1 MQLTIRF
8 GLDFDGYLS
17 PVSATACGQVT
28 LGPLGLLDQLETR
41 LGLRARQSGAMLRVT
56 RYLQCLRQA
65 DTAERFYSR
74 SLAVDPLTVARTL
87 LFWRD
92 TWLEAGWDG
101 SADAGDAPRVSDMA
115 AVEAHTGELLP
126 AGIADRLRLVAK
138 RLETEQLPLTL
149 ELLDPLEDFSALW
162 QRILHRLGAV
172 SPAELIPWAQG
183 DTDLARLQ
191 RGLLIGETFQF
202 SGDGSVL
209 LLSARDN
216 RLLGRALASIGHG
229 GLPAD
234 SCCADTLPTQVV
246 SDHSLAD
253 FDRTAWGEDLPLPG
267 CSDAS
272 AWRPPLQVLPL
283 ALGLFWE
290 PLDPY
295 RLLEFLTHPV
305 CPVPGYARRRLAEV
319 VAEAPGMGGKP
330 WRDALDKLCQQAV
343 DKAEGDPAAGQAL
356 RERFALWC
364 DLPRHDPREGAP
376 LTLLAEHCARLSR
389 WMSARAE
396 AVGTA
401 PELRALFRAAASQ
414 AREAQLCLDDWRG
427 GEERISRLQLE
438 RLLEDVTAS
447 GTPLPDHEAEVGAL
461 PVLRAPGAAVAA
473 APRMVWW
480 DFTEPQL
487 PGRLPWSRQ
496 EQAALERSGA
506 RFIPAERQFE
516 SLRRRWQ
523 RPILAAE
530 QQLVLLQPKRRCG
543 EPARLHPLGNLIEA
557 LAGKTLPTL
566 DLDRELAG
574 EFGAL
579 RLELPLEEQPPAVL
593 PPLRRWW
600 QFADGEL
607 LGRREEESFSSLE
620 AFLFSP
626 YQWLLKYKAQLRGG
640 ALSRIADGKRLKG
653 TLFHRLVELLLTDPA
668 QDWRNLDDEALTRV
682 TATTLDRLFAE
693 EGAVFLLP
701 GQRREKQAL
710 HDIACRSV
718 IGLIRQL
725 RAAKVVDARLEEKDD
740 GHFTGGRLAGAIDLL
755 VTNDQGQEAVIDLKW
770 GGGKYR
776 VTELKENRALQLALY
791 AWLRKKEGRWPA
803 QAYYILS
810 ESRFLAQNRD
820 YFPIATV
827 CPPADDNAHAGTLW
841 VEFEKAWRWRREQFD
856 RGLVEIT
863 VTGTEADAD
872 SSPPEDALSI
882 PETYDTF
889 NDFRSLTGWKEGA

>member
-1 MQLTIRF
+1 MHLTIRF
-8 GLDFDGYLS
+8 GLDFDGYRS
-17 PVSATACGQVT
+17 PVSATVCGQVT

-41 LGLRARQSGAMLRVT
+41 LGLRAPPSGAMLRVT

-65 DTAERFYSR
+65 DTGERFYSR
-74 SLAVDPLTVARTL
+74 SLAVDPMTVARTL
-87 LFWRD
+87 LLWRD
-92 TWLEAGWDG
+92 AWLEAGWDG
-101 SADAGDAPRVSDMA
+101 TADSGDAPRVRDLA
-115 AVEAHTGELLP
+115 AVEAHTGPLLP
-126 AGIADRLRLVAK
+126 AGVADRLRLVAE
-138 RLETEQLPLTL
+138 RLETVRLPLTL
-149 ELLDPLEDFSALW
+149 ELLDPLDDFSILW
-162 QRILHRLGAV
+162 QRILLRLGAL
-172 SPAELIPWAQG
+172 SPAEPTHCAQG

-191 RGLLIGETFQF
+191 RGLLTDEKFQF

-209 LLSARDN
+209 LLRARDN
-216 RLLGRALASIGHG
+216 QLLGRALTRIGHG

-234 SCCADTLPTQVV
+234 SCCGEALPTQVV

-283 ALGLFWE
+283 ALSLFWD

-305 CPVPGYARRRLAEV
+305 CPIPAYARRKLAEV
-319 VAEAPGMGGKP
+319 VAEAPGLGGKP
-330 WRDALDKLCQQAV
+330 WRDALDKLCLEAV
-343 DKAEGDPAAGQAL
+343 ERAEGDPAAGKEL
-356 RERFALWC
+356 RECIALWC
-364 DLPRHDPREGAP
+364 DLPRHDPREGAL
-376 LTLLAEHCARLSR
+376 LTLAAEHCARLSR

-396 AVGTA
+396 VDGTA

-438 RLLEDVTAS
+438 RLLEDVTAV
-447 GTPLPDHEAEVGAL
+447 GTPLPDHDAEVGSL
-461 PVLRAPGAAVAA
+461 PVLRAPGAAIEPAA
-473 APRMVWW
+473 RLVWW

-487 PGRLPWSRQ
+487 PSRLPWSRR
-496 EQAALERSGA
+496 EQASLERHGA
-506 RFIPAERQFE
+506 RFIPAERRFD
-516 SLRRRWQ
+516 SLRRRWL

-530 QQLVLLQPKRRCG
+530 KQLVLLRPERRAG

-557 LAGKTLPTL
+557 LVGKSLPII

-574 EFGAL
+574 EFGSL
-579 RLELPLEEQPPAVL
+579 RLALPLEEQPPAVL
-593 PPLRRWW
+593 PPPRRWW
-600 QFADGEL
+600 RFADGEL
-607 LGRREEESFSSLE
+607 LGGREEESFSSLE

-626 YQWLLKYKAQLRGG
+626 YQWLLKYKARLRGG
-640 ALSRIADGKRLKG
+640 ALSHIADGNRLKG

-668 QDWRNLDDEALTRV
+668 QDWRTLDDEALARV
-682 TATTLDRLFAE
+682 TAMHLDRLFAE

-718 IGLIRQL
+718 SGLVRQL
-725 RAAKVVDARLEEKDD
+725 RAAKVVGTRLEEETS
-740 GHFTGGRLAGAIDLL
+740 GHFTGGRLAGTIDLL
-755 VTNDQGQEAVIDLKW
+755 VANDQGREAVIDLKW

-776 VTELKENRALQLALY
+776 IAELKENRALQLALY

-820 YFPIATV
+820 YFPQATI
-827 CPPADDNAHAGTLW
+827 CPPADENAHAGTLW
-841 VEFEKAWRWRREQFD
+841 LEFEKAWRWRREQFD
-856 RGLVEIT
+856 RGLVEVT
-863 VTGTEADAD
+863 VTGTSADGD
-872 SSPPEDALSI
+872 SSPPDDALAI
-882 PETYDTF
+882 PETSDTF